1 MIHADISVYP
11 MGTPTTS
18 ASLYVARA
26 VETLSG
32 RKGIR
37 YAVGPMG
44 TLIESESARAVFEAA
59 EAMAEAVHNLGV
71 GRVEVVI
78 KIDSR
83 RDSHAPMSA
92 KLDSVARHAD
102 GGAAALA
109 GGSPSGRN
117 GCGAP
122 APPPADPSPARGP
135 AARTA

>member
-32 RKGIR
+32 RSGIR

-71 GRVEVVI
+71 GRVEIVV

-92 KLDSVARHAD
+92 RLDSVARHVD

-117 GCGAP
+117 GGGDDDAP
-122 APPPADPSPARGP
+122 A
-135 AARTA
+135 